1 MGVKRNKER
10 IVDKHLEFKRTSV
23 KSENK
28 IKDIKWILNLFFNS
42 SKLDPSKFYEN
53 EVVKFIN
60 LISKKYSVRT
70 QNDFKVVI
78 KGFVKWFYPDY
89 FTRFPN
95 LDKICKIQKPEKARK
110 PEDIL
115 SLKEIEMLINAEKD
129 LFWKVFL
136 LVFFYGGFRPGEAC
150 RLKWIDVTFEKDGTI
165 IKTFSKKNN
174 KTFYKSLP
182 DDVTFYLKEWR
193 EKNDSEWMFPSKI
206 KDNCPIMVKT
216 FNRRIGF
223 LSEKTLGKRIF
234 PYILRHS
241 FATLKYNERGLDDG
255 DVANQ
260 LGHSKSMKETYT
272 TLNLEQ
278 TKANARRIWAKAK
291 ELPPEK
297 KHELELE
304 IEKLK
309 QQNKDFEPYL
319 EMFKNLMSDCKSV
332 ENHNPKK
339 ELEVSWEIS
348 PTFKLP
354 NGEIVGYDKYVTE
367 MKKEFNKHLTKV

>member
-136 LVFFYGGFRPGEAC
+136 LVFFYGGLDAIN
-150 RLKWIDVTFEKDGTI
+150 LAITKGT
-165 IKTFSKKNN
+165 
-174 KTFYKSLP
+174 
-182 DDVTFYLKEWR
+182 
-193 EKNDSEWMFPSKI
+193 
-206 KDNCPIMVKT
+206 
-216 FNRRIGF
+216 RIGIQEDCF
-223 LSEKTLGKRIF
+223 YPRVLETGLGSI
-234 PYILRHS
+234 YS
-241 FATLKYNERGLDDG
+241 SSLK
-255 DVANQ
+255 
-260 LGHSKSMKETYT
+260 
-272 TLNLEQ
+272 
-278 TKANARRIWAKAK
+278 I
-291 ELPPEK
+291 
-297 KHELELE
+297 
-304 IEKLK
+304 
-309 QQNKDFEPYL
+309 
-319 EMFKNLMSDCKSV
+319 V
-332 ENHNPKK
+332 E
-339 ELEVSWEIS
+339 
-348 PTFKLP
+348 
-354 NGEIVGYDKYVTE
+354 
-367 MKKEFNKHLTKV
+367 